1 MGALQGGLYLKAK
14 IKGYAKINLL
24 LDVLRKRNDGY
35 HDVQM
40 IMQAI
45 DLYDEIIIQPAETNR
60 LWLTTAN
67 IPNDESNLAMQA
79 AH

>member
-60 LWLTTAN
+60 
-67 IPNDESNLAMQA
+67 QA
-79 AH
+79 VALHPEPFGPGVAAIL